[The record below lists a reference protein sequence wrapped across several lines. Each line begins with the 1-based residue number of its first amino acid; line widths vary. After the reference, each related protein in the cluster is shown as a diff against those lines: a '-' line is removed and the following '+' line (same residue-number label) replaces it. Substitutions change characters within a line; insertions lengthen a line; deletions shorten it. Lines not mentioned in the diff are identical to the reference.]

1 MAVRDADLKAL
12 LSCSNHAREYAS
24 LYEFLHHDL
33 PSLRSLIELKLPIE
47 PPNLIML
54 VKISYQL
61 VINPPFD
68 HVATREE
75 WATILVDLFKLK
87 PLQYT

>member
-1 MAVRDADLKAL
+1 
-12 LSCSNHAREYAS
+12 
-24 LYEFLHHDL
+24 
-33 PSLRSLIELKLPIE
+33 
-47 PPNLIML
+47 ML

-68 HVATREE
+68 HVSTREE

-87 PLQYT
+87 PLQYA